1 MEVILVA
8 ERQLTVKQELFVQG
22 LLAGLSQREAYK
34 RAYNTANMKDNT
46 IDVRACELAKS
57 SKISVRLDALL
68 SDVKER
74 NMVTIERVLQEYS
87 RLGFFD
93 PRNLFNSD
101 GSPKDI
107 HELDDD
113 TAAVVA
119 GLDVVE
125 IYEGTGRDRRFVGN
139 IKKFKLADKKGALD
153 SMAKY
158 LGMFI
163 DKHELSGPGGGA
175 LNIVSSIPRPG
186 GD

>member
-1 MEVILVA
+1 M
-8 ERQLTVKQELFVQG
+8 
-22 LLAGLSQREAYK
+22 
-34 RAYNTANMKDNT
+34 
-46 IDVRACELAKS
+46 
-57 SKISVRLDALL
+57 
-68 SDVKER
+68 
-74 NMVTIERVLQEYS
+74 
-87 RLGFFD
+87 
-93 PRNLFNSD
+93 
-101 GSPKDI
+101 
-107 HELDDD
+107 
-113 TAAVVA
+113 
-119 GLDVVE
+119 DVVE